1 MLPYSPHSLCPL
13 QGREKGGRTLASLLL
28 LLSWFGVHCGSF
40 LCGSFET
47 SLPWMLP
54 KAPLQEEVGLGRRK
68 VRGRSCLDGP
78 TSLFRKRG
86 SLPPI
91 ILGLGASTEAR
102 KCPVYNSAT
111 HSLSLSLSLFWCF
124 LIPFTHFSYPHPHL
138 WHSLYLWACF
148 IVFAFSESIY
158 KCKTIQYWS
167 FSLWCIF
174 LSIRHSR
181 SISPVPNGKISI
193 FIMTE

>member
-111 HSLSLSLSLFWCF
+111 HSLSHSLSLSLFFLVLFDPLHSFLLPPPSSLAFSVSMSLFYCFCF
-124 LIPFTHFSYPHPHL
+124 LRVHI
-138 WHSLYLWACF
+138 
-148 IVFAFSESIY
+148 
-158 KCKTIQYWS
+158 
-167 FSLWCIF
+167 
-174 LSIRHSR
+174 
-181 SISPVPNGKISI
+181 
-193 FIMTE
+193 